1 MEITLN
7 VNKEQPSESKIQQW
21 LRVVIL
27 AGLGT
32 YFTYNIISGNLANYI
47 NERFVWLS
55 YVAVV
60 LFFVLAIFSVYRI
73 VRGDDSSPY
82 SLSNMSTQT
91 VTWAV
96 LATAAIPLVL
106 GVMIPS
112 QPLGAEAV
120 NGSISTNAVRG
131 TAESGFAI
139 PPENRN
145 ILDWLREFNASSNY
159 ETFNGQNADV
169 IGFVYREPDFAPNQF
184 MVARFT
190 VACCVADASA
200 IGLPVYDDNA
210 ADFETGAWVRI
221 NGTILVDD
229 FNGDVLPIIQSES
242 IERVSMP
249 EHPYLYP

>member
-1 MEITLN
+1 MDISLSNGQQRTESTL
-7 VNKEQPSESKIQQW
+7 QQW

-32 YFTYNIISGNLANYI
+32 YFTYNIVSGNLANYI

-60 LFFVLAIFSVYRI
+60 LFFALAVFSVYRI
-73 VRGDDSSPY
+73 VRTDSALPY
-82 SLSNMSTQT
+82 GLSEMGAQT
-91 VTWAV
+91 VTWSV
-96 LATAAIPLVL
+96 LAVAAIPLVL
-106 GVMIPS
+106 GTMIPS

-131 TAESGFAI
+131 ANESGFTI

-145 ILDWLREFNASSNY
+145 VLEWLREFNQSSNY
-159 ETFNGQNADV
+159 ETFNGQPANV
-169 IGFVYREPDFAPNQF
+169 VGFVYREPDYAPNQF

-200 IGLPVYDDNA
+200 IGLPVYYEGADDL
-210 ADFETGAWVRI
+210 ETGAWVRVE
-221 NGTILVDD
+221 GSILVDD
-229 FNGDVLPIIQSES
+229 FKEDVLPIVQAET
-242 IERVSMP
+242 IEGVPEP

>member
-1 MEITLN
+1 MDISLSNGQQRTESTL
-7 VNKEQPSESKIQQW
+7 QQW

-32 YFTYNIISGNLANYI
+32 YFTYNIVSGNLANYI

-60 LFFVLAIFSVYRI
+60 LFFALAVFSVYRI
-73 VRGDDSSPY
+73 VRAGNALPY
-82 SLSNMSTQT
+82 GLSEMGAQT
-91 VTWAV
+91 VTWSV
-96 LATAAIPLVL
+96 LAVAAIPLVL
-106 GVMIPS
+106 GTMIPS

-131 TAESGFAI
+131 ANESGFTI

-145 ILDWLREFNASSNY
+145 VLEWLREFNQSSNY
-159 ETFNGQNADV
+159 ETFNGQPANV
-169 IGFVYREPDFAPNQF
+169 VGFVYREPDYAPNQF

-200 IGLPVYDDNA
+200 IGLPVYYEGADDL
-210 ADFETGAWVRI
+210 ETGAWVRVE
-221 NGTILVDD
+221 GSILVDD
-229 FNGDVLPIIQSES
+229 FKEDVLPIVQAET
-242 IERVSMP
+242 IEGVPEP